1 MAGHHACSSAA
12 LALVVV
18 LVVLALPHA
27 WRSSRN
33 RSDTGPEPSRGS
45 TMGSSSSKQ
54 AAGSQAAPA
63 AAAPAADGSA
73 VAEKVGAGLL
83 LT

>member
-1 MAGHHACSSAA
+1 
-12 LALVVV
+12 
-18 LVVLALPHA
+18 
-27 WRSSRN
+27 
-33 RSDTGPEPSRGS
+33 
-45 TMGSSSSKQ
+45 MGSSSSKQ